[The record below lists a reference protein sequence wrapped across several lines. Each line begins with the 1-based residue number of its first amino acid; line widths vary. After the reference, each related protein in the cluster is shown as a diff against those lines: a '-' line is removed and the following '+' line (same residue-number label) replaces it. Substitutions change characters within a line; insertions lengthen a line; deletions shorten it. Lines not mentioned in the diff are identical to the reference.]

1 MFLKYAKYNKW
12 AGDKTRN
19 VLSKLTNDEYLQ
31 DLGEP
36 FTDRLNT
43 IQNLM
48 EHTIQGLEFAFIQIS
63 EGVETYSEFSNKV
76 PKKENLTLQMSIDRW
91 EKIDEKLLDYI
102 ENNELTGTAIFPIP
116 DHDGVPIEKVDML
129 LQFFNHTLY
138 HRGQIMLALNHLD
151 KETVGTDYIRYIFDL
166 MFAKSK

>member
-12 AGDKTRN
+12 AGDKTRKILGN
-19 VLSKLTNDEYLQ
+19 LTNEEYLQ

-63 EGVETYSEFSNKV
+63 EGIETYSEFSNKV
-76 PKKENLTLQMSIDRW
+76 PKLEELTLQISIDRW
-91 EKIDEKLLDYI
+91 QQIDEKLLDYI
-102 ENNELTGTAIFPIP
+102 TKNHLTGTAIFPIP
-116 DHDGVPIEKVDML
+116 DHDGVSIKKTDML
-129 LQFFNHTLY
+129 FQFFNHALY

-166 MFAKSK
+166 MFSQSK